1 MHECFIYFYILY
13 LKYSMPWKA
22 QFASKHKNTIN
33 VFRLSYPKSETESI
47 ISCASNVFSAKLPRV
62 TEMHDDSNK

>member
-1 MHECFIYFYILY
+1 
-13 LKYSMPWKA
+13 MPWKA